1 MKKFLFAD
9 LDDTLFQTAHKC
21 GPELEAQLE
30 PIAYYQDGSIC
41 SYTTAAQRAF
51 LSMVSREMVLIP
63 TTARDLDALRRVD
76 LPRNSYAI
84 ANFGGV
90 IVKPDGE
97 LDLEWMQHMQQALAP
112 AQALFPTLLE
122 MLENYLGQQA
132 WGARARIVQDA
143 GLHFYALV
151 KETERSAPHL
161 AAMEEQLLRPWL
173 ATQGQLFYLHRNAN
187 NLAILPKALNK
198 TYAVRQV
205 QHYLRQAYGAILS
218 IGMGDSHSDASFLA
232 ACDYAMMPSQSQLA
246 KTALEPA

>member
-21 GPELEAQLE
+21 DPALEAQLE

-41 SYTTAAQRAF
+41 SYTTHAQREF
-51 LSMVSREMVLIP
+51 LAMASREMVLIP

-76 LPRNSYAI
+76 LPFKSYAI
-84 ANFGGV
+84 ANFGGM
-90 IVKPDGE
+90 IVKPDGS

-112 AQALFPTLLE
+112 AQALFPALME

-132 WGARARIVQDA
+132 WGARARIVHDE
-143 GLHFYALV
+143 GIHFYALV
-151 KETERSAPHL
+151 KETERNAPHL
-161 AAMEEQLLRPWL
+161 AAMAEEVLRPWL
-173 ATQGQLFYLHRNAN
+173 AHQGQQFYLHRNAN
-187 NLAILPKALNK
+187 NLAILPKVLNK

-205 QHYLRQAYGAILS
+205 QTYLRQTYGHILS

-246 KTALEPA
+246 KTALELA